1 MRYYLIAGE
10 ASGDLHGAN
19 LMAGILKADPD
30 ARFRFWGGDRMVEVG
45 GAENLARHYKT
56 ASFFGLAEVALHLPE
71 IFRQI
76 RECQRDID
84 SYRPDAVILIDYPG
98 FNFRMAKYAHGK
110 GYPVFYYISPKVWA
124 WKESRVEKIRKYV
137 DRLFIIFPFEVDYFA
152 RKGIDAIFEGNPL
165 ADVVAA
171 RRADIQPREE
181 FFASNGILDDR
192 PLVALLA
199 GSRRSEIEYNLPF
212 MAALSQ
218 RFPGH
223 RFVVAGV
230 DWLDRRLYDRLLEGT
245 GVGFVSG
252 ATYPLL
258 AYSEAAVVCSGTAT
272 LETALMNVPEV
283 VCYRKDALSV
293 FIGRFLVKIRFI
305 SLVNLIMDREV
316 VRELIQQDMTLDN
329 AAEELRALLPG
340 GRKREK
346 MLGDFAEL
354 ARLVGGSGASE
365 RFGAR
370 MVSELTAIR
379 GMPE

>member
-30 ARFRFWGGDRMVEVG
+30 ARFRFWGGDRMAEVG

-76 RECQRDID
+76 RECKRDID

-171 RRADIQPREE
+171 RRADIPPREE
-181 FFASNGILDDR
+181 FFASNGIPDDR

-199 GSRRSEIEYNLPF
+199 GSRRSEIKYNLPF

-293 FIGRFLVKIRFI
+293 FIGRFLVKIKFI

-354 ARLVGGSGASE
+354 ARLVGGSGASD
-365 RFGAR
+365 RFGER

>member
-19 LMAGILKADPD
+19 LMAGIRKADPD
-30 ARFRFWGGDRMVEVG
+30 ARFRFWGGDRMADVG
-45 GAENLARHYKT
+45 GAENLARRYKT
-56 ASFFGLAEVALHLPE
+56 ASFFGLVEVVRNLPE

-76 RECQRDID
+76 RECKRDID
-84 SYRPDAVILIDYPG
+84 SYRPDAVILIDYSG

-137 DRLFIIFPFEVDYFA
+137 DRLFIIFPFEVDYFT

-171 RRADIQPREE
+171 ERAALPGRGDFLARY
-181 FFASNGILDDR
+181 GIPDDK

-230 DWLDRRLYDRLLEGT
+230 DWLDRRLYDRVLEGT